1 VQIISDQRSR
11 EMTNIIDQVS
21 LGAIVQVRDRLLEQT
36 AKGRKVLRLESGDP
50 SFDIPMHVREAMEKA
65 LRDGLTHYTASTG
78 IVPLREAI
86 YHKVTSENGLKVPN
100 PDSVVVTNGAMHG
113 LYILFQALL
122 DPGDEVILP
131 DPMWTEISENIRL
144 AGGVPVPVR
153 LRPEA
158 EYQYNPQE
166 IEAAITLRTRAI
178 FVNTPHNPTGAVAD
192 RATLAEIAAIA
203 EKRNLLLVSDE
214 AYEHVIFDG
223 EKHTSLGSIPAAQGR
238 TVSVFSMSKTYA
250 MSGLRLGYLVLNDT
264 RTLERI
270 KKLVRCTINGV
281 NSVTQY
287 GAAAALNGPQDAT
300 RSMAREYQMR
310 RDILF
315 DALEESPYVK
325 AFKPHGAFY
334 MWARIQPGWP
344 GYGGKSD
351 DWSMTNYL
359 IDQAAIGSAPGSAF
373 GPAGAGHI
381 RFAFS
386 CSTSQVKEAAGLLPG
401 VLRAAKK

>member
-1 VQIISDQRSR
+1 
-11 EMTNIIDQVS
+11 MTNIVDQVS
-21 LGAIVQVRDRLLEQT
+21 LGAIVQVRDRLLEQQ

-50 SFDIPMHVREAMEKA
+50 SFDIPTHVREAMEKA

-78 IVPLREAI
+78 ITPLREAI
-86 YHKVTSENGLKVPN
+86 YRKVTGENGLKVSG

-131 DPMWTEISENIRL
+131 DPMWTEVSENIRL
-144 AGGVPVPVR
+144 AGGIPVPVK
-153 LRPEA
+153 LRAEA
-158 EYQYNPQE
+158 AYQYNPQE
-166 IEAAITLRTRAI
+166 IEAAVTARSRAI
-178 FVNTPHNPTGAVAD
+178 FVNTPHNPTGSVAD
-192 RATLAEIAAIA
+192 LTTLEAIAAIA
-203 EKRNLLLVSDE
+203 EKHNLRLVSDE
-214 AYEHVIFDG
+214 AYEHIIFDG
-223 EKHTSLGSIPAAQGR
+223 RKHTSLGSIPAAQSR

-250 MSGLRLGYLVLNDT
+250 MSGLRLGYLVLNDPA
-264 RTLERI
+264 TLERI

-300 RSMAREYQMR
+300 RSMAQEYQIR
-310 RDILF
+310 RDVLF
-315 DALEESPYVK
+315 DALEESPYLK
-325 AFKPHGAFY
+325 AFKPQGAFY
-334 MWARIQPGWP
+334 LWARILPDWP
-344 GYGGKSD
+344 GYGGKAD

-359 IDQAAIGSAPGSAF
+359 IDRSGIGSTPGTAF

-386 CSTSQVKEAAGLLPG
+386 CSTAQVNEAAELLPG
-401 VLRAAKK
+401 ILRAAKN